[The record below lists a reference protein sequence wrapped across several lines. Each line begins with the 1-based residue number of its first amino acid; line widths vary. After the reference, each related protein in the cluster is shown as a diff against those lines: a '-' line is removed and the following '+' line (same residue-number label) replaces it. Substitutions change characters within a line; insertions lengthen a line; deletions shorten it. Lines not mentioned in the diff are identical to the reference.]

1 MEINE
6 ITSEA
11 NADEYISEI
20 ISGIKVGDSLLQK
33 LEDNVDEWT
42 EEFESINREVK
53 VRNSEDVN
61 HYKLNM
67 VIGLYFLIPVA
78 LFYIKNWKDI
88 RVDEDVPVS
97 NVHPDDLS
105 QDLWNED
112 DKDDYF
118 PSEPE

>member
-11 NADEYISEI
+11 NANEYITEF
-20 ISGIKVGDSLLQK
+20 ISSIKVGNSLVEK